1 MQINFLK
8 YKKIYFIIL
17 ALICTASIASLVS
30 FGVKPGID
38 FTGGS
43 ILEIE
48 YKGERPENIVIEEKL
63 AGLDLGQFTV
73 QPAQEKGI
81 IIRTKDITEEVH
93 QQVIENLGRSEIEE
107 KRFESVGSVIG
118 KELKEK
124 TITLVLV
131 SLLAII
137 LYIAFAFKKVQG
149 PVNSWQYALSSLLC
163 LFHDILI
170 PLGVFALLGHLYK
183 VEISIAVITALLT
196 VIGCSIN
203 NVIVVFDRIRENT
216 MRASGST
223 TFSEIVNGSI
233 NQTLGRCLSTSF
245 AYLLPLVAIFLFGGE
260 TLKYFSLA
268 LILGIA
274 AGTISGI
281 FLAGPILANWVKVRK

>member
-8 YKKIYFIIL
+8 YKKVYFTFL
-17 ALICTASIASLVS
+17 ALASIASIASLVF
-30 FGVKPGID
+30 FGLKPGID

-48 YKGERPENIVIEEKL
+48 YKGERPDNQTIEEKL
-63 AGLDLGQFTV
+63 TGLDLGQFTV

-81 IIRTKDITEEVH
+81 IIRTKDIPESVH
-93 QQVIENLGRSEIEE
+93 QDIIQRLGKDDIEE

-124 TITLVLV
+124 TMTLVIV

-137 LYIAFAFKKVQG
+137 IYIAFAFKKVQG
-149 PVNSWQYALSSLLC
+149 SVKSWQYALSSLLC
-163 LFHDILI
+163 LSHDVLI
-170 PLGVFALLGHLYK
+170 PLGVLAALGYLYD

-216 MRASGST
+216 IKRSYP
-223 TFSEIVNGSI
+223 TFSEIVNKSI

-245 AYLLPLVAIFLFGGE
+245 AYLLPLVAIFFFGGD
-260 TLKYFSLA
+260 TLKYFSLS

-281 FLAGPILANWVKVRK
+281 FLAGPVLVSWLGKKTY

>member
-1 MQINFLK
+1 MKINFLK
-8 YKKIYFIIL
+8 YKKVYFVVL
-17 ALICTASIASLVS
+17 SLISIASIASLVY
-30 FGVKPGID
+30 FGLKPGID

-48 YKGERPENIVIEEKL
+48 YKGERPQNQAIEEKL
-63 AGLDLGQFTV
+63 AGLDLGQYTV
-73 QPAQEKGI
+73 QPVQDKGV
-81 IIRTKDITEEVH
+81 IIRTKDITEEIH
-93 QQVIENLGRSEIEE
+93 QDVIQRLGREEIIE

-124 TITLVLV
+124 TVTLVIV
-131 SLLAII
+131 SLFAII
-137 LYIAFAFKKVQG
+137 IYIAFAFKKVQG
-149 PVNSWQYALSSLLC
+149 SVKSWQYALSSLVC
-163 LFHDILI
+163 LSHDILI
-170 PLGVFALLGHLYK
+170 PLGVFAILGYLYK

-203 NVIVVFDRIRENT
+203 NVIVVFDRIRENSIRRT
-216 MRASGST
+216 AP
-223 TFSEIVNGSI
+223 TFNEIVNQSI

-245 AYLLPLVAIFLFGGE
+245 VYLLPLVAIFLFGGE

-281 FLAGPILANWVKVRK
+281 FLAGPLLTSWLRKSSY

>member
-1 MQINFLK
+1 MHVDFLK
-8 YKKIYFIIL
+8 YKKIYFSIL
-17 ALICTASIASLVS
+17 VAISIASIVSLVF
-30 FGVKPGID
+30 FGLKPGID

-48 YKGERPENIVIEEKL
+48 YKTERPSNQEIEEKL
-63 AGLDLGQFTV
+63 SGMDLGQFTV
-73 QPAQEKGI
+73 QPAQEKGV
-81 IIRTKDITEEVH
+81 IIRTKDIGEDVH
-93 QQVIENLGRSEIEE
+93 QEIISNLGKDNIEE
-107 KRFESVGSVIG
+107 KRFESVGSIIG
-118 KELKEK
+118 KELKQK
-124 TITLVLV
+124 TITLVSV

-137 LYIAFAFKKVQG
+137 LYIAFAFKKVQR
-149 PVNSWQYALSSLLC
+149 PVRSWQYALSSLFC
-163 LFHDILI
+163 LFHDVLL
-170 PLGVFALLGHLYK
+170 PLGVFAVLGYLYN

-216 MRASGST
+216 IRRTGA
-223 TFSEIVNGSI
+223 TFGETVNKSI

-245 AYLLPLVAIFLFGGE
+245 AYLLPLFAIFFWGGD

-268 LILGIA
+268 LILGIL

-281 FLAGPILANWVKVRK
+281 FLAGPILTSWQKERV

>member
-1 MQINFLK
+1 MHVDFLK
-8 YKKIYFIIL
+8 YKKIYFSIL
-17 ALICTASIASLVS
+17 ALISIASIVSLVF
-30 FGVKPGID
+30 FGLKPGID

-48 YKGERPENIVIEEKL
+48 YKTERPSNQEIEEKL
-63 AGLDLGQFTV
+63 SGMDLGQFTV
-73 QPAQEKGI
+73 QPAQEKGV
-81 IIRTKDITEEVH
+81 IIRTKDIGEDVH
-93 QQVIENLGRSEIEE
+93 QEIISNLGKDNIEE
-107 KRFESVGSVIG
+107 KRFESVGSIIG
-118 KELKEK
+118 KELKQK
-124 TITLVLV
+124 TITLVSV

-137 LYIAFAFKKVQG
+137 LYIAFAFKKVQR
-149 PVNSWQYALSSLLC
+149 PVRSWQYALSSLFC
-163 LFHDILI
+163 LFHDVLL
-170 PLGVFALLGHLYK
+170 PLGVFAVLGYLYN

-216 MRASGST
+216 IRRTGA
-223 TFSEIVNGSI
+223 TFGETVNKSI

-245 AYLLPLVAIFLFGGE
+245 AYLLPLFAIFFWGGD

-268 LILGIA
+268 LILGIL

-281 FLAGPILANWVKVRK
+281 FLAGPILTSWQKERV